1 MTIEA
6 VEKAI
11 ASVARTEESRQA
23 LASVIID
30 WIKPNH
36 LTQDLMSL
44 FLDTRRLS
52 PGDILVKKLRKP
64 HIKVRQFVPGT
75 IHLAD
80 EIEVTDRINYVLNS
94 NVIKVMAN
102 LWDLERGEL
111 GTVSEIRQEMT
122 DKLLD
127 FYVGK
132 VFSLLSTVWNASNT
146 PDNYAEVST
155 SLTKVAL
162 DTAINRINYRS
173 GGVKAIV
180 AVKNKLLPITEFAGF
195 ATYDTHKQ
203 FSDPILTEALREGW
217 IGKYRGVNNILG
229 LAQVW
234 DDPESNTTMIPE
246 EYVLVIGNNAG
257 EFVTFGEPKW
267 KDYTDMQ
274 PTPPY
279 FVMEVYQQW
288 GLIVDK
294 AEAIY
299 VIKIV

>member
-6 VEKAI
+6 VKKAI

-23 LASVIID
+23 LASVIIE
-30 WIKPNH
+30 WVKPNH
-36 LTQDLMSL
+36 LTQDLMSI
-44 FLDTRRLS
+44 FLDTRQLM
-52 PGDILVKKLRKP
+52 PGDILMKKLRKP

-80 EIEVTDRINYVLNS
+80 EIEVTDRLNYVLNS

-132 VFSLLSTVWNASNT
+132 VFNLLGTVWDGTNT

-155 SLTKVAL
+155 TLTKAAL
-162 DTAINRINYRS
+162 DDAIDRINYRS

-180 AVKNKLLPITEFAGF
+180 SIKNNLLPITEFAGYG
-195 ATYDTHKQ
+195 TYDSHKQ

-217 IGKYRGVNNILG
+217 IGQYRGVKNILG
-229 LAQVW
+229 LSQVW
-234 DDPESNTTMIPE
+234 DNPESNSTMITE
-246 EYVLVIGNNAG
+246 DYVLVIGNNAG
-257 EFVTFGEPKW
+257 EFITFGEPKW

-279 FVMEVYQQW
+279 FVMEVYTSW
-288 GLIVDK
+288 GLIVDN

-299 VIKIV
+299 VIKII

>member
-6 VEKAI
+6 VKKAI
-11 ASVARTEESRQA
+11 AAVARTEESRQA

-30 WIKPNH
+30 WVKPNH
-36 LTQDLMSL
+36 LTQDLMSI
-44 FLDTRRLS
+44 FLDTRQLK

-102 LWDLERGEL
+102 LWDLEAGEL

-132 VFSLLSTVWNASNT
+132 VFSLLSTVWSASNT
-146 PDNYAEVST
+146 PDNYSEVAT

-162 DTAINRINYRS
+162 DAAIDRINYRA
-173 GGVKAIV
+173 GGVKAIIS
-180 AVKNKLLPITEFAGF
+180 VKNNLLPITEFAGF
-195 ATYDTHKQ
+195 ATYDSHKQ

-229 LAQVW
+229 ISQIW
-234 DDPESNTTMIPE
+234 DDPESNTAMIPE
-246 EYVLVIGNNAG
+246 DFVLVIGNSAG